1 MIIYLMKLIILMK
14 MVKKLD
20 DIYNLIV
27 SNKDPGNKKYKTIY
41 NKMLKFYTLKRDLTR
56 DYAKS
61 LDISLSDSDSD
72 QTGSGIKGYT
82 PSQLITRLP
91 ILIGQLKAG
100 NSSIDLTNEIRQTI
114 YSLYRNNMINIYI
127 II

>member
-14 MVKKLD
+14 KVKKPD
-20 DIYNLIV
+20 DIYDRVI

-41 NKMLKFYTLKRDLTR
+41 NEMLKFDTLKRDVTR

-72 QTGSGIKGYT
+72 QKGSGIKVYT
-82 PSQLITRLP
+82 PSQLITRFP

-100 NSSIDLTNEIRQTI
+100 NSSIDLMR
-114 YSLYRNNMINIYI
+114 
-127 II
+127 

>member
-14 MVKKLD
+14 TVKKLD

-41 NKMLKFYTLKRDLTR
+41 NKMLKFYTLKRDVTR

-61 LDISLSDSDSD
+61 LDISLSDSDS
-72 QTGSGIKGYT
+72 GIKVYT